1 MKIRRIIAVFAAVFV
16 PFLLFRV
23 GSGLTEQQNVTLRDY
38 TVSEDGK
45 TLTLHAAVFPP
56 IEDIRNY
63 KDEPKNGEH
72 YLTFYNAFGSAN
84 TMSAG
89 YTVVLP
95 IEDMDKADD
104 WVSENVLGNIVQ
116 SLKDC
121 DILYFTRSYEE
132 NSEIGRAH
140 V

>member
-63 KDEPKNGEH
+63 KDEPKNDEH

-95 IEDMDKADD
+95 IEDMDKAVYFNDAD
-104 WVSENVLGNIVQ
+104 GFHLVLQKNELTGEWV
-116 SLKDC
+116 
-121 DILYFTRSYEE
+121 RP
-132 NSEIGRAH
+132 
-140 V
+140 

>member
-56 IEDIRNY
+56 IEDIRDY
-63 KDEPKNGEH
+63 KD
-72 YLTFYNAFGSAN
+72 
-84 TMSAG
+84 
-89 YTVVLP
+89 
-95 IEDMDKADD
+95 
-104 WVSENVLGNIVQ
+104 
-116 SLKDC
+116 
-121 DILYFTRSYEE
+121 
-132 NSEIGRAH
+132 
-140 V
+140 

>member
-1 MKIRRIIAVFAAVFV
+1 MKIRRIIAAFAAVFV

-38 TVSEDGK
+38 MVSENET

-56 IEDIRNY
+56 IEDIRDY

-84 TMSAG
+84 TMRAG

-95 IEDMDKADD
+95 IEDKAVYFNDAD
-104 WVSENVLGNIVQ
+104 GFHLVLQKNELTGEWV
-116 SLKDC
+116 
-121 DILYFTRSYEE
+121 RP
-132 NSEIGRAH
+132 
-140 V
+140 

>member
-1 MKIRRIIAVFAAVFV
+1 MTKRRAIVAAAAVLV

-23 GSGLTEQQNVTLRDY
+23 GSGLTEQRNVILRDY
-38 TVSEDGK
+38 TVSENEK

-56 IEDIRNY
+56 IEGIRDY

-84 TMSAG
+84 TISAG

-95 IEDMDKADD
+95 VADTDKAVYFNDAEGFHLVLQKYELTGE
-104 WVSENVLGNIVQ
+104 WV
-116 SLKDC
+116 
-121 DILYFTRSYEE
+121 RP
-132 NSEIGRAH
+132 
-140 V
+140 

>member
-56 IEDIRNY
+56 NEDIRNY

-95 IEDMDKADD
+95 IEDMDKAVYFNDAD
-104 WVSENVLGNIVQ
+104 GFHLVLQKNELTGEWV
-116 SLKDC
+116 
-121 DILYFTRSYEE
+121 RP
-132 NSEIGRAH
+132 
-140 V
+140 

>member
-1 MKIRRIIAVFAAVFV
+1 MTKRRAIVAAAAVLV

-56 IEDIRNY
+56 IERIRDY

-84 TMSAG
+84 TISAG

-95 IEDMDKADD
+95 VADTDKAVYFNDAEGFHLVLQKYELTGE
-104 WVSENVLGNIVQ
+104 WV
-116 SLKDC
+116 
-121 DILYFTRSYEE
+121 RP
-132 NSEIGRAH
+132 
-140 V
+140 

>member
-1 MKIRRIIAVFAAVFV
+1 MKIRRIIAAFAAVFV

-38 TVSEDGK
+38 TVSENEK

-56 IEDIRNY
+56 IEDIWDY

-95 IEDMDKADD
+95 IEDMDKAVYFNDAD
-104 WVSENVLGNIVQ
+104 GFHLVLQKNELTGEWV
-116 SLKDC
+116 
-121 DILYFTRSYEE
+121 RP
-132 NSEIGRAH
+132 
-140 V
+140 

>member
-56 IEDIRNY
+56 IED
-63 KDEPKNGEH
+63 
-72 YLTFYNAFGSAN
+72 
-84 TMSAG
+84 
-89 YTVVLP
+89 
-95 IEDMDKADD
+95 MDKAVYFNDAD
-104 WVSENVLGNIVQ
+104 GFHLVLQKNALTGEWV
-116 SLKDC
+116 
-121 DILYFTRSYEE
+121 RP
-132 NSEIGRAH
+132 
-140 V
+140 

>member
-56 IEDIRNY
+56 IEDIRDY

-89 YTVVLP
+89 YTVVLT
-95 IEDMDKADD
+95 IEDMDKSVYFNDAYGFHLVLQKNALTGE
-104 WVSENVLGNIVQ
+104 WV
-116 SLKDC
+116 
-121 DILYFTRSYEE
+121 RP
-132 NSEIGRAH
+132 
-140 V
+140 

>member
-1 MKIRRIIAVFAAVFV
+1 M
-16 PFLLFRV
+16 
-23 GSGLTEQQNVTLRDY
+23 TEQQNVTLRDY

-45 TLTLHAAVFPP
+45 TLALHAAVFPP
-56 IEDIRNY
+56 IEDIRDY

-95 IEDMDKADD
+95 IEDTDKAVYFNDAD
-104 WVSENVLGNIVQ
+104 GFHLVLQKNALTGEWV
-116 SLKDC
+116 
-121 DILYFTRSYEE
+121 RP
-132 NSEIGRAH
+132 
-140 V
+140 